1 MHQLHGYCWHIV
13 AGILVDA
20 YGVGH
25 EMLAEVAV
33 VCAVIVAGV
42 MCAID
47 VIVEVVVVVIVVVAA
62 AAAVALMKLK
72 LDEALLLTLH
82 TTACKVGQETA

>member
-1 MHQLHGYCWHIV
+1 MHIV

-33 VCAVIVAGV
+33 ACAATVAGV
-42 MCAID
+42 MCVID
-47 VIVEVVVVVIVVVAA
+47 VIVEVVVVVIVV
-62 AAAVALMKLK
+62 AVALMKLK

-82 TTACKVGQETA
+82 TIACKVGQETA

>member
-1 MHQLHGYCWHIV
+1 MHIV

-33 VCAVIVAGV
+33 ACAATVAGV

-47 VIVEVVVVVIVVVAA
+47 VIVEVVVVVIVV
-62 AAAVALMKLK
+62 AVALMKLK

>member
-1 MHQLHGYCWHIV
+1 MHIV

-33 VCAVIVAGV
+33 ACAAIVAGV

-47 VIVEVVVVVIVVVAA
+47 VIVEVVVVVIVV
-62 AAAVALMKLK
+62 AVALMKLK

>member
-1 MHQLHGYCWHIV
+1 MHIV

-20 YGVGH
+20 YSVGH

-33 VCAVIVAGV
+33 ARAATVAGV

-47 VIVEVVVVVIVVVAA
+47 VIVEVVVVVIVV
-62 AAAVALMKLK
+62 AVALMKLK